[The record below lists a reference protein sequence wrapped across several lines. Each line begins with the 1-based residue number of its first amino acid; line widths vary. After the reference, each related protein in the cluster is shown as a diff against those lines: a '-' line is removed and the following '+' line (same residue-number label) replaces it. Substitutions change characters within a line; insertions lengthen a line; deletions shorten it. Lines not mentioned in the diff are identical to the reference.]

1 MPPLEGS
8 IYLMSHACVASL
20 LHFPEEDTMQ
30 GTALKVI
37 EMHGRFQVYVLAV
50 GGCLKAL
57 FLCDIV
63 AVLTLRPDIWAGSE
77 GKCEK

>member
-1 MPPLEGS
+1 
-8 IYLMSHACVASL
+8 
-20 LHFPEEDTMQ
+20 MQ
-30 GTALKVI
+30 GSALKVI

-77 GKCEK
+77 GKCESKPQYLAHFQDGSRNGM